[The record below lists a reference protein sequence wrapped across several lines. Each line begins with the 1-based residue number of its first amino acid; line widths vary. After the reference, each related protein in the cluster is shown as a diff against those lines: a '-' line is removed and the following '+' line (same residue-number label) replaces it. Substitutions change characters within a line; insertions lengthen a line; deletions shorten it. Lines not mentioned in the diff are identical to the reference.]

1 MKLGLGDIQEKNKL
15 VVTSAKCEEVEAKRG
30 AGIKRYKLLCI
41 RWASQVVPVVKN
53 PPASAG
59 DERDAGLTPGS
70 ARSPGVGN
78 GNPLQYPC
86 LENPMDRGA
95 WQAIVRRVTVRHD

>member
-1 MKLGLGDIQEKNKL
+1 M
-15 VVTSAKCEEVEAKRG
+15 VTSAKCEEVEAKRG

-95 WQAIVRRVTVRHD
+95 WWAIEHRVSNWDTTEAT